1 VVKLEGRWCGMAER
15 RMFAK
20 SVIGSARFLRMPSTS
35 RLLYYDLGMQADDD
49 GVVEAFAVMR
59 TTGATEDDLRV
70 LASKGFITVLNDDLV
85 TYITDWSRNNLIKR
99 DRYRP
104 SIYKDLLVRINDG
117 TQMEPDWN
125 QYGTRAEPEVKVI
138 KDSESKGSKED
149 TTVSSCAE
157 PETVSTPPVITLPL
171 NDGNEYPISQE
182 LCQEWINLYP
192 AVDVHQQLR
201 NMRGWLLSNAERRKT
216 RRGIKRFITG
226 WLSREQDRG
235 SNRAGCGA
243 GNSNGRSK
251 AVPSDDDYLKG
262 WGDAL

>member
-1 VVKLEGRWCGMAER
+1 MAER

-70 LASKGFITVLNDDLV
+70 LASKGFITVLNEDLV
-85 TYITDWSRNNLIKR
+85 TYITDWRRNNYVKG
-99 DRYRP
+99 DRYHP
-104 SIYKDLLVRINDG
+104 SVYKDLLVQLNDG

-125 QYGTRAEPEVKVI
+125 QLGTRAEPEVRLG
-138 KDSESKGSKED
+138 KDRIGKDKSGKGMGED
-149 TTVSSCAE
+149 TAVSSCAE
-157 PETVSTPPVITLPL
+157 SETVSTPPVITLPL